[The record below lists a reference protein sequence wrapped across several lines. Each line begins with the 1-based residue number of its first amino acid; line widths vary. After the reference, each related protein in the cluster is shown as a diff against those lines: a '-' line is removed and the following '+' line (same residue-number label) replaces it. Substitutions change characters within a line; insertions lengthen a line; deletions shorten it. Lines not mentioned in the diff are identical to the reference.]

1 MRIFAVRTEIVR
13 ALLQDKIWCE
23 KLNQAKNFAE
33 AEKVLIEFC
42 KEKGCELPPPYRMGS
57 SCVTR

>member
-13 ALLQDKIWCE
+13 TLLQDKIWCE
-23 KLNQAKNFAE
+23 KLNQAKSFAE

-42 KEKGCELPPPYRMGS
+42 KEKGYKIIDIN
-57 SCVTR
+57 V